1 MLKTAGLPPAKVGLA
16 GQMFATSLRIEREGP
31 LGVYFAPPSAPS
43 ISDMEVVRVTSE
55 VHGSSVASGM
65 LLTVRSG
72 TT

>member
-1 MLKTAGLPPAKVGLA
+1 
-16 GQMFATSLRIEREGP
+16 MFATSLRIEREGP

-55 VHGSSVASGM
+55 VHGSSVESGM